1 MRRSSA
7 PPSTAAP
14 PRRSR
19 PRQSR
24 PTSPSRAQRHRGRQ
38 SRLGPRGPRTPPP
51 GGGGLV
57 PFAPSGET
65 RQRTSPATRLATGG
79 PRGRVP
85 SGVRRPPGCHRG
97 LLGTGTRATCYYQAM
112 VGGGIPSFYAAGSFA
127 GDSARLLVR
136 HSRTLV
142 LQRLFVGVEVGC
154 YNTLERYFWAIK
166 CPIITD
172 KQNN

>member
-51 GGGGLV
+51 GGGLV

-65 RQRTSPATRLATGG
+65 RQQTSPATRLATGG

-97 LLGTGTRATCYYQAM
+97 LLGTGTRATCYYRAM
-112 VGGGIPSFYAAGSFA
+112 VGGVSLPFTP
-127 GDSARLLVR
+127 RE
-136 HSRTLV
+136 V
-142 LQRLFVGVEVGC
+142 LRAIRRGC
-154 YNTLERYFWAIK
+154 LYDTVAHWFSNVCLSE
-166 CPIITD
+166 
-172 KQNN
+172 

>member
-51 GGGGLV
+51 GGVSCRSPLRERRVSEPRRPLVSRRGGLAAGCRQGFAV
-57 PFAPSGET
+57 PPG
-65 RQRTSPATRLATGG
+65 ATAVFWGRA
-79 PRGRVP
+79 RGRRVTIE
-85 SGVRRPPGCHRG
+85 RWW
-97 LLGTGTRATCYYQAM
+97 
-112 VGGGIPSFYAAGSFA
+112 GGGIPSFYAAGSFA